1 MDIYKRNIDTLKN
14 KLEFKLN
21 LEKAMNLENIL
32 KSEISKGKVFSKEI
46 ENITKINNLQIKS
59 LNNIDK
65 ENRFTEKIE
74 ILKIEV
80 KNLKE
85 NLKESLE
92 KYVKQEKYIKSIHE
106 KISQVENQ
114 IKKLSQPKIEIKK
127 NFSKDELKTIL
138 ESLNNLKI
146 GINHK
151 REILKD
157 LNKTNEDKLI
167 SFISLNKRIEQ
178 DYKENEKVKLRL
190 FLDMNFCLICFGLLL
205 FNLFFIFLIFLF
217 FQMNKML
224 IFKKNEMKRL
234 VKNNNFESKIEKM
247 DNRSLKKIIKNNGDL
262 SRIFPT
268 SNYNYIYFNFIIL
281 SN

>member
-1 MDIYKRNIDTLKN
+1 LEIKLKALEKELITNNLEMDIYKRNIDTLKN

-217 FQMNKML
+217 F
-224 IFKKNEMKRL
+224 
-234 VKNNNFESKIEKM
+234 
-247 DNRSLKKIIKNNGDL
+247 
-262 SRIFPT
+262 
-268 SNYNYIYFNFIIL
+268 
-281 SN
+281 